1 MGLQSLRAWA
11 LRRSFSIALK
21 KRSRNLPLGD
31 ALVLKTLEVIDYLK
45 PRWRAIENPSTGCLK
60 TRPYMQGLHW
70 DKVTYGFRYKKPT
83 AIWHNL
89 PWTPS
94 QGPCRAF
101 QGTRHPEAVQR
112 GPTKGREGSNSRD
125 QLYSIPPALCDE
137 IAASVRLFK
146 TPEYTV
152 KQPPDPVVCKPPA
165 NGILCAPS
173 ASGKTV
179 LLVSMIL
186 EQYRSCFERIYI
198 FSPSVE
204 VDSAWQPVK
213 DYIRDELGVNTDREQ
228 CWWEDWDE
236 GALRK
241 IIADQKRITQ
251 KSKEL
256 GLKKLYQVL
265 IVLDDH
271 ADNPA
276 VHRKMGDGV
285 LDTLFIRGRHFCI
298 NTWVSTQKL
307 RLMSSAVRVNVMFY
321 CVFRL
326 RNQLELDA
334 LVEELSA
341 MCCTS
346 TQGIY
351 DPSHWPPPERP
362 RQTSDGSNASEFSV
376 RPTRFFRRRSKKG
389 MTSIYVDSRLRAE
402 GTDSSFSFDI
412 GESVHIQS
420 GAKLAVYK
428 VRVADAFLST
438 DRGTFLYWEDTV
450 AGTLHYAELPV
461 GAYTGPRLAAWIS
474 SNFASASYTAET
486 NELDVTWDGVRLILR
501 QRFPGTAPYPPGASP
516 SKPLSINHLL
526 GPSYLTG
533 SVQRLVFVTMNPFS
547 ELYLRCPTLANGETT
562 VGPLAKSS
570 FRKDAPAPAQPV
582 VAAEPPVA
590 EPPAQPVVAEPP
602 EPAEPAA
609 VAEPPTEAAEEAP
622 RPKRR
627 GRPPGSKNKAK
638 PPPTVAVAELP
649 KHAELPAPEPQQEP
663 HQERAQE
670 APPEPQ
676 PVRMTPSEAR
686 RARQLSRADRF
697 HELLLANTMDL

>member
-1 MGLQSLRAWA
+1 
-11 LRRSFSIALK
+11 
-21 KRSRNLPLGD
+21 
-31 ALVLKTLEVIDYLK
+31 
-45 PRWRAIENPSTGCLK
+45 
-60 TRPYMQGLHW
+60 MQGLHM
-70 DKVTYGFRYKKPT
+70 DRVTYCKYGFRYKKPT

-94 QGPCRAF
+94 QGPCRKGDRCEAF
-101 QGTRHPEAVQR
+101 QGTRHPEAAQR
-112 GPTKGREGSNSRD
+112 GPTKGRQGSNSRD
-125 QLYSIPPALCDE
+125 QLYSIPP
-137 IAASVRLFK
+137 VRLFK
-146 TPEYTV
+146 TPEYSV

-186 EQYRSCFERIYI
+186 EQYRGCFERIYI

-236 GALRK
+236 AALRK

-265 IVLDDH
+265 VVLDDH

-276 VHRKMGDGV
+276 VHRKTGDGV

-341 MCCTS
+341 MLPKETLYAMYEEATREPYS
-346 TQGIY
+346 FWFVNLRAPKEDMFWVRFDRKFLLNG
-351 DPSHWPPPERP
+351 DAPEPDGGQVVGGRP
-362 RQTSDGSNASEFSV
+362 RQTSDGSNASEFSA

-486 NELDVTWDGVRLILR
+486 NELDVTYDGVRLILNDAELR

-516 SKPLSINHLL
+516 ELEVLLRPKLLHPVQGLDVGGRAGSGGVRVGSSASTPAQKVLCRHHAAVQCPCGSHECGRPACHSQAPRRCSHARSGAQCCLAKQRKRARTRCGLCSTCRFCSPRSHFCCGSEALGRLRLGHLLAHELLDVSGCRPLHLL
-526 GPSYLTG
+526 GSLSRPLQKRLDLTWPADDLGWSY
-533 SVQRLVFVTMNPFS
+533 FV
-547 ELYLRCPTLANGETT
+547 G
-562 VGPLAKSS
+562 
-570 FRKDAPAPAQPV
+570 
-582 VAAEPPVA
+582 
-590 EPPAQPVVAEPP
+590 
-602 EPAEPAA
+602 
-609 VAEPPTEAAEEAP
+609 
-622 RPKRR
+622 R
-627 GRPPGSKNKAK
+627 GR
-638 PPPTVAVAELP
+638 
-649 KHAELPAPEPQQEP
+649 
-663 HQERAQE
+663 E
-670 APPEPQ
+670 ALG
-676 PVRMTPSEAR
+676 
-686 RARQLSRADRF
+686 RARNA
-697 HELLLANTMDL
+697 